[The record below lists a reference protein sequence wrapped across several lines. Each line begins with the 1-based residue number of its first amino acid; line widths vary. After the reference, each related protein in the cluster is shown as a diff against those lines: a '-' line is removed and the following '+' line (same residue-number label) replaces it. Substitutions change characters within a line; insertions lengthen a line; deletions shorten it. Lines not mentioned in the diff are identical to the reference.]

1 MKILQFFQEENGQFS
16 SSRLLAFLVAVAM
29 VVDYM
34 YSVFAT
40 TAHAW
45 HPDLNLV
52 LILLTVVTGKA
63 VGKFG
68 ETKTTTDTLTTESK

>member
-1 MKILQFFQEENGQFS
+1 MNLSQFLKEENGQWS
-16 SSRLLAFLVAVAM
+16 SSRLLAFLIAIAM

-40 TAHAW
+40 VAHAW

-63 VGKFG
+63 FGKFA
-68 ETKTTTDTLTTESK
+68 ETKTTTDVKTTQAG